1 MHLEIPTRSQWA
13 KTPTLLF
20 IVPQPTHIHMYLL
33 KLPTVRAARPTR
45 NTSPSRFYVFSKAPS
60 PMMRCKPTVVIRN
73 RVRTA
78 PARVCGLWATHESA
92 LSVSV
97 LVGNSCIVLF
107 CCSGRASCLNQ
118 SALCPLQVT
127 CPATVLCFQ
136 EATYKTAAAVEEA
149 DSHEAANNKA
159 TSKILILFM

>member
-1 MHLEIPTRSQWA
+1 
-13 KTPTLLF
+13 
-20 IVPQPTHIHMYLL
+20 MYLL

-45 NTSPSRFYVFSKAPS
+45 NTSPSRFYVFSKASS

-73 RVRTA
+73 RFRTA

-92 LSVSV
+92 LAVSV

-127 CPATVLCFQ
+127 NPAVVLCMQEVKYQTVLAMQ
-136 EATYKTAAAVEEA
+136 TAT
-149 DSHEAANNKA
+149 SGEAANNKA
-159 TSKILILFM
+159 TSKVLILFS